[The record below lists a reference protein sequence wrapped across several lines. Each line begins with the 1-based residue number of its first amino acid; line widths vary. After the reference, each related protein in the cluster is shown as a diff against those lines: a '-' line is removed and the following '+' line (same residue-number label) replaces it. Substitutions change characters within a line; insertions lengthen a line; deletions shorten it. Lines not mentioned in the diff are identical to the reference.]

1 MLSGTWTDKYASERF
16 PNTVDWS
23 AELGA
28 AQIVTCSAE
37 AVEGGVRVD
46 DPVASLFDGPVQT
59 VWVSGGQTG
68 PASVRCSITVDD
80 GRVLSLIAHFKVK

>member
-1 MLSGTWTDKYASERF
+1 MLTGTWTDKYASERF

-28 AQIVTCSAE
+28 GQIASCSAE
-37 AVEGGVRVD
+37 VLQGGVRVD
-46 DPVASLFDGPVQT
+46 DPVPSSFDGAVQS
-59 VWVSGGQTG
+59 VWVSGGVPG

-80 GRVLSLIAHFKVK
+80 GRVLSLTANFKVK